1 MAKNAWETHE
11 KEMCEVMKKGKFK
24 NGDII
29 EIYKPFLMLI
39 EFMTAFACMYICM
52 VDDSIYFGIAAI
64 FMGWQAGWGNEVHEI
79 Y

>member
-1 MAKNAWETHE
+1 
-11 KEMCEVMKKGKFK
+11 MKKGKFK

-64 FMGWQAGWGNEVHEI
+64 FMGWQAGQEMKFMRYIDKEI
-79 Y
+79 DDIKSK